1 MNSSKYREPNLD
13 DVIRDE
19 EDIDDIIFKKDTIKN
34 IEYLFRQWNLEEIDR
49 QSLKR
54 FGRVRQQ

>member
-34 IEYLFRQWNLEEIDR
+34 IEYLFRQ
-49 QSLKR
+49 
-54 FGRVRQQ
+54 